1 MNGGVSNQ
9 EISDTMYDLLEEI
22 NEDLDYLFY
31 AEDKIEEDMLQKDF
45 NEVYR
50 QFEYLVDLVTD
61 EFEDSII
68 VITPQEIV
76 SEIAKLDD
84 KLN

>member
-1 MNGGVSNQ
+1 
-9 EISDTMYDLLEEI
+9 MYDLIEDI
-22 NEDLDYLFY
+22 DDDLDYLFD
-31 AEDKIEEDMLQKDF
+31 AEDKEEEDMLKSDF
-45 NEVYR
+45 MEEFQ
-50 QFEYLVDLVTD
+50 QFQYLVDLVTD

-76 SEIAKLDD
+76 SEIAELDD

>member
-31 AEDKIEEDMLQKDF
+31 AEDKEEEDMLQNDF
-45 NEVYR
+45 NVVYR

>member
-1 MNGGVSNQ
+1 M
-9 EISDTMYDLLEEI
+9 
-22 NEDLDYLFY
+22 
-31 AEDKIEEDMLQKDF
+31 
-45 NEVYR
+45 YR
-50 QFEYLVDLVTD
+50 QLEYLVDLVTD

-76 SEIAKLDD
+76 SEIAEMDD